1 MSQSSNILLRAINYD
16 HTLVLAIELSN
27 KSWVLAAQV
36 PGLPRTK
43 AQRTIEPNKTA
54 LLAAI
59 DGYRAR
65 AAALGYSVERVI
77 TTYEAGWSG
86 FWLARWLVAQGIEVH
101 VVQPSS
107 VPVDRRMR
115 RAKSDGI
122 DAELLLRTLLA
133 WLRGEPRVCSMVPIP
148 DEADEDARRCVRERT
163 ELLSDRVGL
172 TNRIGA
178 VLATLGVGDYNPLLQ
193 SRRRRLTELRTGLG
207 EPIPPNALTKIERLL
222 ARLELVLA
230 QIAELERKR
239 DEVAAADA
247 PDRAG
252 KMIQQLTSL
261 RGIGVQSATV
271 LVREAFVRNFS
282 NGKALGSYAGLTS
295 TPYSSGG
302 IDREQGIGK
311 AGNRRLRTVMVEL
324 AWLWQRYQPGAAQ
337 VAWFR
342 DRVGSTGRRIRKVM
356 VVALA
361 RKLLIALWR
370 FVIDG
375 VVPEGAVMKPSI
387 QPSPEPGSTATA
399 LQAGESEGTSPI
411 FGVAPSVVLKSGAV
425 PSKLSRPECG
435 TVAGTVIPPDVRLAG
450 EALRE
455 RELTSDQHRQ
465 KNP

>member
-1 MSQSSNILLRAINYD
+1 MSQPSNISLRAINYD

-36 PGLPRTK
+36 PGLPQTK
-43 AQRTIEPNKTA
+43 AQRTIEPNKNA

-65 AAALGYSVERVI
+65 AAAVGYAVERVI

-86 FWLARWLVAQGIEVH
+86 FWLARWLVAQGVEVH

-107 VPVDRRMR
+107 VPVDRRLR

-178 VLATLGVGDYNPLLQ
+178 VLATLGVNDYNPLLQ
-193 SRRRRLTELRTGLG
+193 SRRRRLAELRTGLD
-207 EPIPPNALTKIERLL
+207 EPIPPNALAKIERLL

-230 QIAELERKR
+230 QIAELERER

-252 KMIQQLTSL
+252 KMIQQLTQPARHRRAKRNRAGS
-261 RGIGVQSATV
+261 RGLCTTLSQWQGARLICRPYFDSVQQ
-271 LVREAFVRNFS
+271 RRNQPRAGHWEGRQPPAQ
-282 NGKALGSYAGLTS
+282 NGDG
-295 TPYSSGG
+295 
-302 IDREQGIGK
+302 
-311 AGNRRLRTVMVEL
+311 
-324 AWLWQRYQPGAAQ
+324 
-337 VAWFR
+337 
-342 DRVGSTGRRIRKVM
+342 RVGMALATLPTGRR
-356 VVALA
+356 AGGL
-361 RKLLIALWR
+361 
-370 FVIDG
+370 
-375 VVPEGAVMKPSI
+375 VPRSRWLNRPPYSQGYGG
-387 QPSPEPGSTATA
+387 GSRTQATDRSMA
-399 LQAGESEGTSPI
+399 I
-411 FGVAPSVVLKSGAV
+411 
-425 PSKLSRPECG
+425 C
-435 TVAGTVIPPDVRLAG
+435 
-450 EALRE
+450 
-455 RELTSDQHRQ
+455 H
-465 KNP
+465 